1 MKKLLFTLIITTT
14 LFSCLSDN
22 NSGSGG
28 NINSFN
34 PPNWIHGTWLDM
46 SESGY
51 KFTSN
56 NVCQITSF
64 NQLCFKEM
72 LDNYNTTGAVEAS
85 VDEEI
90 KSNEEYKFSYT
101 IAGVSQEYHFI
112 KVSNT
117 EIEVVS
123 SFGVNPILY
132 KQ

>member
-1 MKKLLFTLIITTT
+1 MKKILFALIVTTV
-14 LFSCLSDN
+14 LFGCSSDD
-22 NSGSGG
+22 NSVSGG
-28 NINSFN
+28 SNRFN

-72 LDNYNTTGAVEAS
+72 VDNYNAIGTVEVS

-90 KSNEEYKFSYT
+90 NQMRNTSFL
-101 IAGVSQEYHFI
+101 IPLQE
-112 KVSNT
+112 
-117 EIEVVS
+117 
-123 SFGVNPILY
+123 
-132 KQ
+132 